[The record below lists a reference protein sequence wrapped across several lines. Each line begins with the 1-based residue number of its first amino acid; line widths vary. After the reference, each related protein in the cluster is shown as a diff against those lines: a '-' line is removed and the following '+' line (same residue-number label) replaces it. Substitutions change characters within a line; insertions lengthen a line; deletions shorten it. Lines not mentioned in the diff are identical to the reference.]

1 MMWLSDDEKN
11 ENMITRFD
19 TMHERDGDGQH
30 DRQTDVTDGHC
41 ITFHTCWAD
50 TIRVSQGPSD

>member
-1 MMWLSDDEKN
+1 MMWLSDDENN

-30 DRQTDVTDGHC
+30 DR
-41 ITFHTCWAD
+41 
-50 TIRVSQGPSD
+50 